1 MLTSFVSLD
10 IVIVIVNNLYL
21 YRLWLGLRLSNIRHN
36 WSCYYVISYMK
47 DYHCECVSASSVV
60 TTSV

>member
-21 YRLWLGLRLSNIRHN
+21 YRLRLGLRLSNISHN

-47 DYHCECVSASSVV
+47 D
-60 TTSV
+60 